1 MFVICILNQS
11 CLNTWQTDGVAT
23 QCSHLIDAACEVLS
37 APSLAEVFWEMV
49 RTADEM
55 IHQIIIKKMFIN
67 CC

>member
-1 MFVICILNQS
+1 MFLICILNRS

-49 RTADEM
+49 READKM
-55 IHQIIIKKMFIN
+55 IYQIIIKN
-67 CC
+67 VV